1 MQSLSRPAEAPR
13 HDPAPSRWSYR
24 MNRLWLTPFYRRV
37 LRMGTPILLIGAGVG
52 WYFSDEARVAQIT
65 DTWEETLRAIE
76 ERPEFMVKVMSV
88 EGASEELSEAVREEL
103 ALRLPVSSFDLDLD
117 AMRQRLVAFN
127 AVADARLRVRPGG
140 VLAVEI
146 DERKPAVL
154 WRHSQGL
161 GLLDAEGEMVAG
173 ASSRADWP
181 DLPLVA
187 GEGAEVVIP
196 EALALIAAA
205 APIKD
210 RVRGLVRIG
219 ERRWDVVLDRD
230 QRILLPEKT
239 PVAAL
244 ERLLALDEGRKMLER
259 DIAVVDFRNPRRPT
273 VRMNRNAVIE
283 LRQTRDPEPGGYVQ

>member
-1 MQSLSRPAEAPR
+1 MQSLTRPAETPR

-24 MNRLWLTPFYRRV
+24 MNRLWLTPAYRRV
-37 LRMGTPILLIGAGVG
+37 LRIGAPVLLIGAGVG
-52 WYFSDEARVAQIT
+52 WYLSDESRVNAIT
-65 DTWEETLRAIE
+65 ESWQETLRAIE

-88 EGASEELSEAVREEL
+88 EGASEELAEAVREEL
-103 ALRLPVSSFDLDLD
+103 ALRLPISSFDLDLD

-173 ASSRADWP
+173 ASSRGDWP

-187 GEGAEVVIP
+187 GEGAELVIP
-196 EALALIAAA
+196 EALSLIAAA

-210 RVRGLVRIG
+210 RMRGLVRIG

-230 QRILLPEKT
+230 QRIMLPEKN
-239 PVAAL
+239 PVTAL
-244 ERLLALDEGRKMLER
+244 DRLLALDEGRKMLER

-283 LRQTRDPEPGGYVQ
+283 LRQTRDLEPGGYVQ